1 MRLWQQRPPG
11 QLWLIWPSMMQV
23 TSISTLPQALTA
35 CIKPHMRPA
44 TRVHFGCPG
53 SSGMLQQSHHVM

>member
-23 TSISTLPQALTA
+23 TSMTTINPALTA
-35 CIKPHMRPA
+35 CITHAASNKGG
-44 TRVHFGCPG
+44 FGCPG
-53 SSGMLQQSHHVM
+53 SSGMLQQSHHVK